1 MPPPFTPNLK
11 SDDDAHYFE
20 ESEPLEEWSESMPSN
35 VFLNSED
42 VGELL
47 FGFDAHVQQKAME
60 LIKTPFDAA
69 KLRSIDRDLD
79 ASKELQP
86 TEKATLKQF
95 VRFYGHKERKRPR
108 DMLLR
113 DRNTKKTSLR
123 IRKETAFMGYTW
135 RRMRPGGYVEQ
146 RTQEIPVVGEGQD
159 LA

>member
-1 MPPPFTPNLK
+1 MVRVHSFKHLPQFG
-11 SDDDAHYFE
+11 
-20 ESEPLEEWSESMPSN
+20 
-35 VFLNSED
+35 D

-60 LIKTPFDAA
+60 LIKTPFDAT
-69 KLRSIDRDLD
+69 KLRNIDRDLD

-86 TEKATLKQF
+86 SEKATLKQF

-113 DRNTKKTSLR
+113 DRNTKKMSLR

-146 RTQEIPVVGEGQD
+146 RTQETPVVGEDQD